1 MWLTLQHHTQSN
13 KDFPVVTVCILP
25 HVWSGSLRTGTAT
38 GSGTCTADA
47 CGASPPARRGFFELL
62 LFPLR
67 SSESQLFLV

>member
-1 MWLTLQHHTQSN
+1 MLLTLQHHTQSN
-13 KDFPVVTVCILP
+13 KDFPVVIVCILP

-47 CGASPPARRGFFELL
+47 CGASPPARCGFFKLL

-67 SSESQLFLV
+67 SSESQLFQL